1 MNALGQVLVLGLIT
15 GGIYGLFALGVVLV
29 YRGTGALNFAQGEIG
44 TFGLYA
50 AWWLSNNQTFPWIVG
65 AIGAV
70 TVSAALGVAF
80 EWVIVRRMVEASRVT
95 IAVATVG
102 LLLFLIAFEI
112 KYFGGDT
119 SRPIAGPIGGI
130 GVKLF
135 GVFVSPTQWI
145 ALFAAVAI
153 AVALAN
159 LLRRT
164 DFGLG
169 VLAASQDPVAVRL
182 VGVPLRR
189 VSAFVWGAGAAVSAI
204 GGLLIVPTVGGVVPG
219 YASDLFIWGLTA
231 AVIGGLTNLPGAFG
245 GGLLLG
251 IVDVASS
258 RIFDNPSFPAAKFVV
273 LLVLL
278 LAVLVLRPQGVFE
291 DLRLPTALRRGRQV
305 PA

>member
-1 MNALGQVLVLGLIT
+1 MNAIGQVIVLGLIT

-50 AWWLSNNQTFPWIVG
+50 AWWLSNHHTMPWLVG
-65 AIGAV
+65 AAGAV
-70 TVSAALGVAF
+70 ALSAAIGVAF
-80 EWVIVRRMVEASRVT
+80 EWAIVRRMVEASRVT

-102 LLLFLIAFEI
+102 LLLFLLAFEI
-112 KYFGGDT
+112 KYFGGET
-119 SRPIAGPIGGI
+119 SRAIAGPIEGI
-130 GVKLF
+130 GVRLF

-153 AVALAN
+153 AIGLATV
-159 LLRRT
+159 LRRT

-182 VGVPLRR
+182 VGVPLKR

-204 GGLLIVPTVGGVVPG
+204 GGLLIVPTVGGVRPG

-251 IVDVASS
+251 IVDVAAS
-258 RIFDNPSFPAAKFVV
+258 RIFDSPSFPAAKFVV

-291 DLRLPTALRRGRQV
+291 GLGIPESWRRRRV
-305 PA
+305 VA